1 MAKSRELIA
10 KIVRQSLD
18 KLSIRARIT
27 DEKRVL
33 AVKSNPLHVFEQNLL
48 SPAIVKLSRPA
59 VGVAGDPLGGFKSAV
74 IFQKIR
80 DAGRPK

>member
-1 MAKSRELIA
+1 LIA

-48 SPAIVKLSRPA
+48 SPAISKA
-59 VGVAGDPLGGFKSAV
+59 
-74 IFQKIR
+74 
-80 DAGRPK
+80 